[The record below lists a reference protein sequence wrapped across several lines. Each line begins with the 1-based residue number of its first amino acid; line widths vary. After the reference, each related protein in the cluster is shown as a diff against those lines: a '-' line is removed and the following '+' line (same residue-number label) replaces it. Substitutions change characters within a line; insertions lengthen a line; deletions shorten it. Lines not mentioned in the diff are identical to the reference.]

1 MVHSKR
7 LKRKTTELNDYS
19 SVSKGGRVEAEMTQ
33 REQKSKLQEW
43 RRREGRKY
51 HINADQGGDT
61 QAKARPSAVGGQA
74 AERSTH
80 MQEHRRLRVGRSAGC
95 LHQRRGAAW
104 TFVGT
109 GEAGFAR
116 RGFEIKGTR
125 GKQSG

>member
-1 MVHSKR
+1 MKSQR
-7 LKRKTTELNDYS
+7 S
-19 SVSKGGRVEAEMTQ
+19 GSGGRSKEEEEDQ
-33 REQKSKLQEW
+33 EKSQE
-43 RRREGRKY
+43 EGRKY

-95 LHQRRGAAW
+95 LHQRRGATW

-125 GKQSG
+125 GK